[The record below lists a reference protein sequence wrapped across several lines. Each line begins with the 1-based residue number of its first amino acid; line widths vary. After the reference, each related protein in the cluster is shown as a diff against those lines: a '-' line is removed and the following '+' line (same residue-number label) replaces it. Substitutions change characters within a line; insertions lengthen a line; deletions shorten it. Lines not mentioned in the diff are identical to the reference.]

1 MKKQVILRGLFGAPI
16 GLFITTAIAIGISYS
31 VGNGNFYPVAPALA
45 EHCGSELNAV
55 FFQTVMSLLYGAV
68 FGGASAIWE
77 MERWSLLRQTVTH
90 LDAAQLG
97 RLSGVLW
104 AVPCHLRRY
113 LALDLAPHS
122 QTSETHQSVAL
133 KQNRTGRIVCPLLFP
148 VLMLNEKG
156 PDKNGPP
163 LQRGG
168 PF

>member
-31 VGNGNFYPVAPALA
+31 VGNGSFYPVAPALA

-90 LDAAQLG
+90 LAVVSLTTLPVALLLG
-97 RLSGVLW
+97 WMQPSLGGFLGYFGLFLAIYAVIWLSIWL
-104 AVPCHLRRY
+104 PIRRRLRRI
-113 LALDLAPHS
+113 
-122 QTSETHQSVAL
+122 
-133 KQNRTGRIVCPLLFP
+133 NRSL
-148 VLMLNEKG
+148 
-156 PDKNGPP
+156 
-163 LQRGG
+163 
-168 PF
+168 